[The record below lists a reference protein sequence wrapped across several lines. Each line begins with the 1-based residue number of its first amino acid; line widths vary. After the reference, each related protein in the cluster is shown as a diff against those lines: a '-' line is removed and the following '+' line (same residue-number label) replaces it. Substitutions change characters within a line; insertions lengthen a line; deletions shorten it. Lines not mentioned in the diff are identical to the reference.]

1 MLCGFHPQTTSITG
15 LFNFN
20 EEHIISFCIVP
31 GAYAGLSSP
40 WFFQLLPFALLW
52 HSSRSCHSKPATMFT
67 CSPPVFSNAV
77 FFFFIIVYPP
87 SLSVC
92 LSVCPLPTSSTY
104 HMNLPCP
111 PYLTAPS
118 SLQPRAPSPTS
129 PVEFPMNVKQAYKAF
144 AAVPRSLAVLEPPQ
158 VGRDAWTVSG
168 SQTETHAVMIGCS
181 HPATSSLELTAPC
194 WWGACD
200 VLWRVECGHL
210 FFFFYPY
217 SPAIILNGVDS
228 FFHPPWTS
236 WTNIHAPYPFVLYP
250 AWFVTLCLF
259 YIWISSSPDIL
270 HVL

>member
-1 MLCGFHPQTTSITG
+1 ML
-15 LFNFN
+15 
-20 EEHIISFCIVP
+20 
-31 GAYAGLSSP
+31 
-40 WFFQLLPFALLW
+40 
-52 HSSRSCHSKPATMFT
+52 FT

-77 FFFFIIVYPP
+77 FFFIIVYPLLH
-87 SLSVC
+87 LS

-168 SQTETHAVMIGCS
+168 SQPETHAVMIGWS
-181 HPATSSLELTAPC
+181 HPAPSSLELAAPC
-194 WWGACD
+194 WGRG
-200 VLWRVECGHL
+200 LWRAVTCGMRSSFFL
-210 FFFFYPY
+210 FFFYPY
-217 SPAIILNGVDS
+217 SPAIILTGVDP
-228 FFHPPWTS
+228 FFHPWWTS
-236 WTNIHAPYPFVLYP
+236 WTNIHPPYAFVLYP